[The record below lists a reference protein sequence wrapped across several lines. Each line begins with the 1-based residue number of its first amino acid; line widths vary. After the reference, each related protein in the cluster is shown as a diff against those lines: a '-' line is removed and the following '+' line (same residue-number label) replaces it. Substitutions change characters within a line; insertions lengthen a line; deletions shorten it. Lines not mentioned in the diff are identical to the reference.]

1 MLNFIFIK
9 STNFGD
15 SINQVFWEKII
26 DNNIDE
32 CDRTK
37 IHFITTGSIMSLIN
51 QNSIVLGTGF
61 ISENNDIGGDDL
73 YSNTNKFIIN
83 PYSILAVRGPLTRQ
97 KFINNNIYCPEI
109 YGDPLILF
117 PCIYNKFTNI
127 NDNIIGIIPHYIDI
141 DSNNVNLLKK
151 NLQENNYIVNIINI
165 ETGDKYENFIDNIN
179 KCKYIISSSLHGII
193 MGLIYKKKTIYL
205 EFSKNVIGDK
215 FKFNDFFSSLQ
226 INYNYIIDYSI
237 NILNNIINIDYTI
250 LNNIGK
256 NLINI
261 CPFISDIRKQYLINT
276 YNNIYTT
283 KQNLIMTT
291 LINYE
296 YDIHYRFIGTL
307 FDNINNVKL
316 IVFITKNDEK
326 HINKIKNIYSNNN
339 IEYILIDIKDI
350 HIVNLRFKLY
360 YDYLLK
366 NKNIYNL
373 IFLCDSRDVIFQ
385 KNIFIHPIITNNY
398 DLYLFEEESPN
409 ITIDKCQ
416 FNSLYVKKTQLNIS
430 NLVKNKNI
438 ICVGTI
444 LGNYKGIINYLYHFN
459 NILDNEIPNCQKNL
473 YGVDSGINYKIIYS
487 NLLDNIN
494 ILFCTNKNFLVYTMA
509 FPIYL
514 NLINYEKLLNNN
526 NQIMYNNN
534 ISYCIH
540 QYDRLDDTI
549 KKQISNKYNLL
560 I

>member
-73 YSNTNKFIIN
+73 YSNTNKFIVN

-193 MGLIYKKKTIYL
+193 MGLIYKKK
-205 EFSKNVIGDK
+205 
-215 FKFNDFFSSLQ
+215 
-226 INYNYIIDYSI
+226 NYIFRI
-237 NILNNIINIDYTI
+237 
-250 LNNIGK
+250 
-256 NLINI
+256 
-261 CPFISDIRKQYLINT
+261 
-276 YNNIYTT
+276 
-283 KQNLIMTT
+283 
-291 LINYE
+291 
-296 YDIHYRFIGTL
+296 
-307 FDNINNVKL
+307 
-316 IVFITKNDEK
+316 
-326 HINKIKNIYSNNN
+326 
-339 IEYILIDIKDI
+339 
-350 HIVNLRFKLY
+350 FK
-360 YDYLLK
+360 
-366 NKNIYNL
+366 
-373 IFLCDSRDVIFQ
+373 
-385 KNIFIHPIITNNY
+385 
-398 DLYLFEEESPN
+398 
-409 ITIDKCQ
+409 KC
-416 FNSLYVKKTQLNIS
+416 YW
-430 NLVKNKNI
+430 
-438 ICVGTI
+438 
-444 LGNYKGIINYLYHFN
+444 
-459 NILDNEIPNCQKNL
+459 
-473 YGVDSGINYKIIYS
+473 
-487 NLLDNIN
+487 
-494 ILFCTNKNFLVYTMA
+494 
-509 FPIYL
+509 
-514 NLINYEKLLNNN
+514 
-526 NQIMYNNN
+526 
-534 ISYCIH
+534 
-540 QYDRLDDTI
+540 
-549 KKQISNKYNLL
+549 
-560 I
+560 